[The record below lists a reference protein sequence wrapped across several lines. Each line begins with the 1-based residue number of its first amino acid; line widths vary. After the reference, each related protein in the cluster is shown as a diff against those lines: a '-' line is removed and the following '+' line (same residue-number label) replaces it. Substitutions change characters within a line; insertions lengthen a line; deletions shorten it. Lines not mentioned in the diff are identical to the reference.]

1 MAIFLLERQCLFLR
15 GDHDIFVQ
23 VVGDLDAAQTEQCLN
38 GTGGFFNDYM

>member
-1 MAIFLLERQCLFLR
+1 LKDNACFSVVTTTF
-15 GDHDIFVQ
+15 FVQ